1 MKLGRNVTVDDLL
14 SLSFP
19 LSEAVVFMEKGKTF
33 YIPSTQQLCNPP
45 KNFSVPL
52 TQDVDFYFNIVTLI
66 NFLTSVINAIVVAV
80 CYKKHKDLLAGILT
94 VVMET
99 MEQKKQ
105 VQALKLSDNK
115 LSTTTSLE
123 TTVENDTD
131 YSHFSTPW
139 IFLIVLLS
147 MLVIFVLYWI
157 FVLLIIPLTRKSS
170 VC

>member
-1 MKLGRNVTVDDLL
+1 M
-14 SLSFP
+14 
-19 LSEAVVFMEKGKTF
+19 
-33 YIPSTQQLCNPP
+33 
-45 KNFSVPL
+45 
-52 TQDVDFYFNIVTLI
+52 DFYFNIVTVI

-99 MEQKKQ
+99 MEQKRQ
-105 VQALKLSDNK
+105 VQALKLSDNE

-123 TTVENDTD
+123 ITVENDTD
-131 YSHFSTPW
+131 YSHLSTPW

-147 MLVIFVLYWI
+147 MLVIFALYWI